1 MNILLQVPNTNYLT
15 IYSNEKY
22 ETIIN
27 YNKDTIAIIWPKLF
41 LSILCNLL
49 E

>member
-27 YNKDTIAIIWPKLF
+27 YNKDTIAII
-41 LSILCNLL
+41 
-49 E
+49 